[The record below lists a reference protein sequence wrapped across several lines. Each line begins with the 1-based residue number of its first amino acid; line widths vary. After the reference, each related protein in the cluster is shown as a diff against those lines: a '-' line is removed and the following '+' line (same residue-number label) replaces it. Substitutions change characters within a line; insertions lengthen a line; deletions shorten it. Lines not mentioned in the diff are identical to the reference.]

1 MLPELG
7 RGQDDE
13 VFRQL
18 EGQRAQ
24 LLAHP
29 PSKQGEAGPGTA
41 RGGQGGEGPVASE
54 GNQERGGTEEG
65 DALHLPVDKDLKPS
79 ISSEDDKPEDDD
91 LLSKFCV
98 GVGGGG
104 FLSVMG
110 AFMVFHFCF
119 CFKKI

>member
-13 VFRQL
+13 VFRHL

-29 PSKQGEAGPGTA
+29 PPKQGEAGPGTA
-41 RGGQGGEGPVASE
+41 RGGQGGEGRVASE

-98 GVGGGG
+98 CVVGGVGGAS
-104 FLSVMG
+104 FP
-110 AFMVFHFCF
+110 
-119 CFKKI
+119 